1 MSIPISV
8 SSGRGAPIAS
18 KNANVGPARPE
29 ASITRSAG
37 RRSGGPEPFWAKM
50 AATPRRS
57 GEATI
62 SVARERGRI
71 STLRSA
77 SRRCRQTVSSSGR
90 DIENTSNP
98 RSRTGYGSYP
108 GRSQITSRP
117 ARIGTAPAFARSS
130 PKPGNRCSSAFCPPA
145 SSACAWRACGV
156 PVRGAGASGSV
167 SRSRTTTRS
176 TKGATAFAAASP
188 PIPAP
193 MTTACVPIVL
203 VINIPE

>member
-1 MSIPISV
+1 
-8 SSGRGAPIAS
+8 
-18 KNANVGPARPE
+18 
-29 ASITRSAG
+29 
-37 RRSGGPEPFWAKM
+37 M

-62 SVARERGRI
+62 SVARERGQIFDVALGFEAVPADGLQQRARHREHVEPEIADWVRI
-71 STLRSA
+71 
-77 SRRCRQTVSSSGR
+77 V
-90 DIENTSNP
+90 
-98 RSRTGYGSYP
+98 
-108 GRSQITSRP
+108 SRP
-117 ARIGTAPAFARSS
+117 LPDHVAPRPDRNRAGLREVVAETGEQMLERLLPAGEQRVRMARLRRPCARR
-130 PKPGNRCSSAFCPPA
+130 G
-145 SSACAWRACGV
+145 GV
-156 PVRGAGASGSV
+156 GSV